1 MDNRMYDP
9 QLESLK
15 VFWEAQKQRLDLLS
29 GMSITEEV
37 LRQTAAFGDSEIT
50 VFEKL
55 MKTQKML
62 AGLMES
68 SSGASVSTPRGVY
81 NPVIDDL
88 DMSDP
93 KTVRRFEI
101 QSQERVGVQQGESMI
116 PTFGVMLLLGK
127 KDSHTDTMADF
138 FAGKGLTVKR
148 LEQNLTEEEAQALIA
163 DVSKEGPITGMA
175 FAANAY
181 DAQDQDQCAYD
192 HTMTAVYLI
201 KHYTIYI
208 RELKPDWKGL
218 VFFATF
224 LDGKM
229 GFTGENEHYAYGTFN
244 GIAKALAI
252 EFGQQAAVK
261 LIDFQPDVAPG
272 KMAELLADE
281 LSIHDYGP
289 EIGRTNDGKRWT
301 CTGVFTD
308 ARVKENRCPYGPE
321 DVLLVTGG
329 SRGVTSKCLMALM
342 EKAPCKVAIL
352 GRAAINPEYMDDEET
367 AKIPDLKEMKTLIAR
382 RFKAEGYKGP
392 FSTIEKKAK
401 AILDQRDMLNTF
413 STLEKTGCTV
423 RYYPCDVNNREKLS
437 AAMEQIRQELVGLY
451 VEICESQRWETG
463 KRLCT
468 EADTFAYVRNVASA
482 VGGDVWQT
490 FRLMDRAELYDI
502 AYGENK
508 YPSSFSV
515 YLTSYWEPFIFMN
528 PSLTAWD
535 KLTFAHEFG
544 HFCNDYLSYGSYVG
558 TDVAEIFSQGM
569 EYLSLCYAEDA
580 EELVWLKMAD
590 SLCLM
595 VEQAAFASFEQQM
608 YSLQGEDLTE
618 ETLRQLYAAVVE
630 DYGFDSLG
638 FCDWDFV
645 TINHYYTNPMYII
658 SYVVSNDAAL
668 QLYQMEQEE
677 PGKGLACYQ
686 ENLDTEEVNLL
697 EFLSSAGLKS
707 PFEPGR
713 AAEIR
718 LTLEQM
724 LK

>member
-29 GMSITEEV
+29 GRAITDDV

-55 MKTQKML
+55 MKTQRTL
-62 AGLMES
+62 AGLMEQS
-68 SSGASVSTPRGVY
+68 SAAPANAPRGVY

-88 DMSDP
+88 DLSDP

-101 QSQERVGVQQGESMI
+101 QSQERVGVQPGESMI
-116 PTFGVMLLLGK
+116 PTFGILLLLGK
-127 KDSHTDTMADF
+127 KDAHTDTMADF

-192 HTMTAVYLI
+192 HTMSAVYLI

-244 GIAKALAI
+244 GVAKALAI

-261 LIDFQPDVAPG
+261 LIDFQPDVTPG
-272 KMAELLADE
+272 KMVELLADE
-281 LSIHDYGP
+281 LCIHDYWP

-321 DVLLVTGG
+321 DVIVVTGG

-352 GRAAINPEYMDDEET
+352 GRAAINPEHMDDEET

-413 STLEKTGCTV
+413 HTLEKTGCTV

-437 AAMEQIRQELVGLY
+437 ATMEQIRQELGDVRGIIHGAGLLADCKIWNKEMARFRAVLDTKYVGLNNILSCLDKEQLKLVVSFSSVAGY
-451 VEICESQRWETG
+451 FGNDGQMDYAAGNEFLA
-463 KRLCT
+463 K
-468 EADTFAYVRNVASA
+468 FAYH
-482 VGGDVWQT
+482 
-490 FRLMDRAELYDI
+490 FRK
-502 AYGENK
+502 K
-508 YPSSFSV
+508 YPNCKA
-515 YLTSYWEPFIFMN
+515 LTINWG
-528 PSLTAWD
+528 AWD
-535 KLTFAHEFG
+535 GGRMDYIYRKTLTEKGYVLIPLDVGANYFANEFLNG
-544 HFCNDYLSYGSYVG
+544 LPSSQILISNNDKPV
-558 TDVAEIFSQGM
+558 
-569 EYLSLCYAEDA
+569 
-580 EELVWLKMAD
+580 
-590 SLCLM
+590 
-595 VEQAAFASFEQQM
+595 
-608 YSLQGEDLTE
+608 DLT
-618 ETLRQLYAAVVE
+618 R
-630 DYGFDSLG
+630 
-638 FCDWDFV
+638 
-645 TINHYYTNPMYII
+645 P
-658 SYVVSNDAAL
+658 
-668 QLYQMEQEE
+668 
-677 PGKGLACYQ
+677 
-686 ENLDTEEVNLL
+686 
-697 EFLSSAGLKS
+697 
-707 PFEPGR
+707 
-713 AAEIR
+713 AE
-718 LTLEQM
+718 
-724 LK
+724 

>member
-29 GMSITEEV
+29 GISITDDV
-37 LRQTAAFGDSEIT
+37 LRQTAAFGDCEIT

-55 MKTQKML
+55 MKTQRTL
-62 AGLMES
+62 AGLMEQS
-68 SSGASVSTPRGVY
+68 SATPANAPRGVY

-88 DMSDP
+88 DLSDP

-101 QSQERVGVQQGESMI
+101 QSQERVGVQPGESMI
-116 PTFGVMLLLGK
+116 PTYGILLLLGK
-127 KDSHTDTMADF
+127 KDAHTDTMADF

-192 HTMTAVYLI
+192 HTMSAVYLI

-208 RELKPDWKGL
+208 RELKPDWKGM

-244 GIAKALAI
+244 GVAKALAI

-261 LIDFQPDVAPG
+261 LIDFQPDVTPG
-272 KMAELLADE
+272 KMVELLADE
-281 LSIHDYGP
+281 LCIHDYWP

-321 DVLLVTGG
+321 DVIVVTGG

-352 GRAAINPEYMDDEET
+352 GRAAINPEHMDDEET

-413 STLEKTGCTV
+413 RTLEKTGCTV

-437 AAMEQIRQELVGLY
+437 ATMEQIRQELGDVRGIIHGAGLLADCKIWNKEMARFRAVLDTKYVGLNNILSCLDKEQLKLVVSFSSVAGY
-451 VEICESQRWETG
+451 FGNDGQMDYAAGNEFLA
-463 KRLCT
+463 K
-468 EADTFAYVRNVASA
+468 FAYH
-482 VGGDVWQT
+482 
-490 FRLMDRAELYDI
+490 FRK
-502 AYGENK
+502 K
-508 YPSSFSV
+508 YPNCKA
-515 YLTSYWEPFIFMN
+515 LTINWG
-528 PSLTAWD
+528 AWD
-535 KLTFAHEFG
+535 GGMMDYIYRKTLTEKGYVLIPLDVGANYFANEFLNG
-544 HFCNDYLSYGSYVG
+544 LPSSQILISNNDKPV
-558 TDVAEIFSQGM
+558 
-569 EYLSLCYAEDA
+569 
-580 EELVWLKMAD
+580 
-590 SLCLM
+590 
-595 VEQAAFASFEQQM
+595 
-608 YSLQGEDLTE
+608 DLT
-618 ETLRQLYAAVVE
+618 R
-630 DYGFDSLG
+630 
-638 FCDWDFV
+638 
-645 TINHYYTNPMYII
+645 P
-658 SYVVSNDAAL
+658 
-668 QLYQMEQEE
+668 
-677 PGKGLACYQ
+677 
-686 ENLDTEEVNLL
+686 
-697 EFLSSAGLKS
+697 
-707 PFEPGR
+707 
-713 AAEIR
+713 AE
-718 LTLEQM
+718 
-724 LK
+724 